1 MILILMYSVLYHTCR
16 LGKKEQ
22 ERAQGML
29 QVPAELGEGQK
40 ESK

>member
-1 MILILMYSVLYHTCR
+1 MYSVLYHTCR
-16 LGKKEQ
+16 LGKKKEQ